1 MNTPSIRA
9 VVCTALSSVLD
20 NSWLSELPPMPIW
33 PAITFE
39 LESDPEPGWV
49 MGANYLTHDVSVVIM
64 ATNAETLDAL
74 EPLVRNALSSLPSF
88 QYEEGSGD
96 ADYEPDPQVY
106 GRFINVRLR
115 TRG

>member
-1 MNTPSIRA
+1 MTTSIRA
-9 VVCTALSSVLD
+9 AVSTALGAVLS
-20 NSWLSELPPMPIW
+20 NSWLSELPPIPVW

-39 LESDPEPGWV
+39 IDSDPEPGWV
-49 MGANYLTHDVSVVIM
+49 IGANYVTHDVNVVILS
-64 ATNAETLDAL
+64 ANADELDAL